1 MHSLLLICMN
11 ENTSFPKM
19 FLLNSLNAR
28 TDYDVWLNKLRHK
41 KSMTSNLIRSIVI
54 LKNVDAV
61 QDAIL
66 LQKRKFRQIRSN
78 LVSTC
83 SSRPN

>member
-1 MHSLLLICMN
+1 MHSLFSICMN
-11 ENTSFPKM
+11 ENTSFTNM

-28 TDYDVWLNKLRHK
+28 TDHDVRLNKLRHK
-41 KSMTSNLIRSIVI
+41 KSRRQTEYKAASF
-54 LKNVDAV
+54 KWDTV
-61 QDAIL
+61 QDAVL
-66 LQKRKFRQIRSN
+66 LQKRKFRQIGSN